1 MTSNDS
7 HGTAL
12 ITGASSGIGLELAR
26 LFARDRIDLVLVA
39 RREAELQKLAEELA
53 SSHPIQVRVFAA
65 DLTDPAAPDH
75 IFAALKNDGIVID
88 ALVNNAG
95 FGTYGPFVETD
106 LQAELQMLKLN
117 IVSLTHLTK
126 LFAREMVARHRGRI
140 LNVAS
145 TASFQPGPLMAVYYA
160 SKAYVLSFTEALAE
174 ELRET
179 GVTVTALCPGPTRT
193 GFQGA
198 AKMEKSRLVSGL
210 LSMQDAE
217 TVARI
222 GYRAMLRSS
231 RIAIPGILNSLIVQ
245 SIRFTPRRLVTLI
258 VHQMQK
264 SKS

>member
-26 LFARDRIDLVLVA
+26 LFARDRTDLVLVA
-39 RREAELQKLAEELA
+39 RREADLQKLAEELA
-53 SSHPIQVRVFAA
+53 SSHPIQVRVLPA
-65 DLTDPAAPDH
+65 DLSDPAAPDH
-75 IFAALKNDGIVID
+75 ILEALRNDGIVID
-88 ALVNNAG
+88 SLVNNAG
-95 FGTYGPFVETD
+95 AGTYGPFVETD
-106 LQAELQMLKLN
+106 LEAELQMLRLN

-126 LFAREMVARHRGRI
+126 LFAREMVARHKGRI

-145 TASFQPGPLMAVYYA
+145 TAAFQPGPLMAVYYA
-160 SKAYVLSFTEALAE
+160 TKAYVLSFTEALAA
-174 ELRET
+174 ELQGS

-210 LSMQDAE
+210 LSMQDAA
-217 TVARI
+217 TVAKV
-222 GYRAMLRSS
+222 GYKAMMRGS
-231 RIAIPGILNSLIVQ
+231 RIAVPGIVNRLLAQ
-245 SIRFTPRRLVTLI
+245 SIRFTPRRLVTII
-258 VHQMQK
+258 VYQMQK